1 MLPILAPAVRRL
13 QATVPAATL
22 VFLAFFEALPL
33 GLPHGSVVMPLFTVI
48 GVYYWSIYRPDLV
61 PAPVVFAIG
70 LLHDLLAGGPIGL
83 MALLLVALH
92 ALCAAQRRVFVG
104 KSFAVGWWGFAMVA
118 IGVGALDWL
127 VASLYY
133 LHLMNP
139 RPLFVQLIL
148 TVVLYPALNWL
159 FNRAEM
165 TVLRTN

>member
-1 MLPILAPAVRRL
+1 MSSILTPAFRRL
-13 QATVPAATL
+13 QAIVPAATL
-22 VFLAFFEALPL
+22 ILFAFFEALPL
-33 GLPHGSVVMPLFTVI
+33 GLPHGAIVMPLFTVI
-48 GVYYWSIYRPDLV
+48 GVFYWSIYRPDLV
-61 PAPVVFAIG
+61 PALLVFAIG

-127 VASLYY
+127 VASFYY

-148 TVVLYPALNWL
+148 TIALYPALNWL

-165 TVLRTN
+165 TVLRAG